1 MREWSFGERGPRW
14 RTHVLKLPLAEPRL
28 ALHRRRTLLPPFADE
43 HVHQTAELPL
53 VCEVWQL
60 ERLFVADRPLQ
71 VDQNH
76 VELLND
82 GLAAVLGGAVVLVW
96 LDARHD
102 AVAEPPVRRLGPLA
116 LLVRPIGVVRLAE
129 VLGRRRLSDLED
141 DPLEAVERRVHEGQR
156 LGEDVPHLD
165 VS

>member
-1 MREWSFGERGPRW
+1 VRSGVSSGS
-14 RTHVLKLPLAEPRL
+14 VSSRL
-28 ALHRRRTLLPPFADE
+28 GD
-43 HVHQTAELPL
+43 TAEAY
-53 VCEVWQL
+53 QL

-141 DPLEAVERRVHEGQR
+141 DPLEAVERLREGEPALEEGMSSLR
-156 LGEDVPHLD
+156 TSVARKSRSRGAPCT
-165 VS
+165 